1 MNIGL
6 ILLLKFIFYLKWVLS
21 IFDMVN
27 LLGLFYVIFFGGVY
41 FEGMYVKYMY
51 IYVSLVV
58 IVMWYNWW
66 LFLLKNWIIG

>member
-41 FEGMYVKYMY
+41 LEGMYVKYMY